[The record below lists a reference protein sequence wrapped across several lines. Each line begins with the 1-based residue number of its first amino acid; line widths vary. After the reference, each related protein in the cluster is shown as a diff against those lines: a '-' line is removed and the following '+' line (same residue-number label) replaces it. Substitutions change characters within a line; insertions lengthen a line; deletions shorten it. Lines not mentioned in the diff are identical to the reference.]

1 MKYPIFLGV
10 LFLAL
15 ATGYSQRVVAQQEPA
30 SAEQKET
37 AQEAKTAPQTQA
49 KIPPGAKVFVATMGG
64 FETPFKKAMADKKVP
79 LAMVEQ
85 REQAEYEITGASE
98 SKKASTAKKV
108 ILGSWHSDED
118 ASIKVANLKSGE
130 VVYAYA
136 VHKQDSAHGQ
146 KSTAEACA
154 KHLKDEAVAARGGGR
169 PGPGRCR

>member
-1 MKYPIFLGV
+1 MKHWKLMGV
-10 LFLAL
+10 FGVFLAA
-15 ATGYSQRVVAQQEPA
+15 ATLYGESARAQQPESQSPQQGQPA
-30 SAEQKET
+30 V
-37 AQEAKTAPQTQA
+37 QTQT
-49 KIPPGAKVFVATMGG
+49 KIPAGSKVFVAAMGG
-64 FETPFKKAMADKKVP
+64 FEVPFKKAMADKKVP
-79 LAMVEQ
+79 LEMVGQ

-130 VVYAYA
+130 IVYAYA

-154 KHLKDEAVAARGGGR
+154 KHLKDDGVEAK
-169 PGPGRCR
+169 